1 MKAIPFQFETEI
13 SFFEKAGAAEGK
25 QRRIGGVI
33 SLETRDRQGE
43 VVLANGL
50 DCSEFLA
57 NGWFNDNHSKD
68 TDAILGYPDPES
80 YRIFER
86 GEKLPDGSTGR
97 ARGVWVEGYLLK
109 GDGSER
115 YDRIWKLGK
124 ALQKTGRR
132 LGYSV
137 EGGVIRRMGL
147 DRKTI
152 AKARVRNVAI
162 TNCPVHADTR
172 LEVLA
177 KSLSVVEQL
186 ADDDEKFAESFY
198 RALTA
203 GHVPPGGALGP
214 RTGEGAGQLLIPE
227 SLEGHR
233 PRKLSKSDAVSL
245 VQERLP
251 QVSRFT
257 AQKIVGLALLQKQ
270 RGLL

>member
-1 MKAIPFQFETEI
+1 MQEIPFQFETEV
-13 SFFEKAGAAEGK
+13 SFFEKAAAPEG
-25 QRRIGGVI
+25 QERRIGGII
-33 SLETRDRQGE
+33 SLETRDKQGE
-43 VVLANGL
+43 VVLAKGL

-57 NGWFNDNHSKD
+57 NGWFNDNHSKE
-68 TDAILGYPDPES
+68 TDGILGYPDPNS

-86 GEKLPDGSTGR
+86 GEMLPDKSVAP

-124 ALQKTGRR
+124 ALQKTKRR

-162 TNCPVHADTR
+162 TNCPVHGDTR

-177 KSLSVVEQL
+177 KSLSVMEQL
-186 ADDDEKFAESFY
+186 GPSDEEKLDALY

-233 PRKLSKSDAVSL
+233 PRKLSKSDAVAL
-245 VQERLP
+245 VQARFP
-251 QVSRFT
+251 QVSKYT
-257 AQKIVGLALLQKQ
+257 AQKMVGFAILQKQ